1 MKDHN
6 IDPRDSGTENPYRIL
21 LHKLTGTSIQKPRLK
36 SAMNVWHKTQRREIN
51 AEVKEIAKRDAIP
64 WSSLVAT
71 HDKVARDMFERLPAE
86 EQAEWT
92 EQAKEEH
99 DVALTRW
106 KAENEGKCST
116 TPADRQRYVWS
127 SNF

>member
-1 MKDHN
+1 MKNHD
-6 IDPRDSGTENPYRIL
+6 IDPKDSGAENPYHIL
-21 LHKLTGTSIQKPRLK
+21 LHKLTGASIQKPRLK
-36 SAMNVWHKTQRREIN
+36 SVTNVWRKTQRREID

-64 WSSLVAT
+64 RSSLAAT
-71 HDKVARDMFERLPAE
+71 RDKVARDMFERLPAE
-86 EQAEWT
+86 ERAEWT

-99 DVALTRW
+99 DVALARW

-116 TPADRQRYVWS
+116 TPTDHQRYVWS